1 MFPKIGFTDIRS
13 IFAENPA
20 SLRKGIMSP
29 HLVGIIGELF
39 NFFGAVA
46 LAFDILLRQPE
57 RARGRRLTELRDF
70 VVRTG
75 LEGALYKRFTVASP
89 DFVENILDRK
99 AAVCGYIGVGSLAFG
114 FLLLVA
120 YHAMEM

>member
-1 MFPKIGFTDIRS
+1 
-13 IFAENPA
+13 
-20 SLRKGIMSP
+20 MSP
-29 HLVGIIGELF
+29 HLIGIIGELF

-57 RARGRRLTELRDF
+57 RVRGRRLTELRDF

-75 LEGALYKRFTVASP
+75 LEGVLYKKFTVASP

-99 AAVCGYIGVGSLAFG
+99 AAVCGYIGVGLLAVG
-114 FLLLVA
+114 FLLLVV